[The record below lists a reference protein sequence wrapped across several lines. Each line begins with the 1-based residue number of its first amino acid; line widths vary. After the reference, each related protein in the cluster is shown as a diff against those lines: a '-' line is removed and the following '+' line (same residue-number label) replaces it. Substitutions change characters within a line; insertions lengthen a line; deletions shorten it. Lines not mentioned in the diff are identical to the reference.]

1 MKNKEEIKAFYEKF
15 TQTLIQDRIYP
26 NPRHLKIKGY
36 LSEIFRRYKFNNALE
51 IGCGIGILSEFIS
64 KNVSSV
70 TGLDISEENIKFAN
84 ATVERVNFFSQ
95 DFLELDSNV
104 KYDFITLFD
113 VLEHFPRENHNKV
126 FKKIAE
132 LSNQNT
138 IIAITIP
145 DPDFLFFMRKNH
157 PEKLQVVDESIYIDD
172 LVTVFK
178 SVNLEILKFEKY
190 GIDYDNQYNYYLL
203 GYRDKDFI
211 LKKPFP
217 ENRNL
222 LSKLIN
228 KLKSFTGRLKYA
240 KFIKE

>member
-1 MKNKEEIKAFYEKF
+1 
-15 TQTLIQDRIYP
+15 
-26 NPRHLKIKGY
+26 
-36 LSEIFRRYKFNNALE
+36 
-51 IGCGIGILSEFIS
+51 
-64 KNVSSV
+64 
-70 TGLDISEENIKFAN
+70 
-84 ATVERVNFFSQ
+84 
-95 DFLELDSNV
+95 
-104 KYDFITLFD
+104 
-113 VLEHFPRENHNKV
+113 
-126 FKKIAE
+126 
-132 LSNQNT
+132 
-138 IIAITIP
+138 
-145 DPDFLFFMRKNH
+145 MRKNH